1 MFMLKKI
8 NIKSKDLTKI
18 IEKLENYLCLLD
30 IHFNVEFQYYKECKE
45 LNKFIIKLIRMEK
58 VKFGKGIAI
67 QPREFRKIIRYF
79 EDYLD
84 LLDMEFNSNINDDN
98 LKKEYKEKYSDI
110 ESFMDKLYNKYSNA
124 DSRIH

>member
-1 MFMLKKI
+1 MLKKI

>member
-1 MFMLKKI
+1 MLKKI

-84 LLDMEFNSNINDDN
+84 LLDMEFNSNINDEN